1 MGGGALATM
10 FSPKWLRIAGT
21 RSIDVQ
27 SWVRPLFWFLAE
39 LGRIGAAAQSIQGS
53 GRLTATACFLRAAPG
68 NIPDNPMTTRL
79 RPQVLAGLA
88 IIALLVAQ
96 SVEAQ
101 TTAAPRCGT
110 GVHEEEAEGAVLFPQ
125 DQIFCSVLSDPKEAR
140 SFVTFLRGTFPSLD
154 DPSGEGTNIASV
166 GLGDS
171 FGLVRWGGPS
181 PGEGIQLDVVGSIFA
196 QFDLGALSNDLIN
209 ADYIIGVPLTFRR
222 RGFSTRVRLYHQ
234 SSHLG
239 DEYLLRAEDIER
251 ENLSFESLEF
261 LLSQEMGPLRVYAGG
276 ERIFRREP
284 GTLAA
289 KLFHGGVEL
298 RTGRAGPVQLVG
310 GLDLKT
316 TERHD
321 WSPAMSGRV
330 GLEVARSGPGGHP
343 ARLISLLLEF
353 YEGPSPY
360 GQFFQDDISYV
371 GVGLHFGL

>member
-1 MGGGALATM
+1 MAVLL
-10 FSPKWLRIAGT
+10 FPK
-21 RSIDVQ
+21 
-27 SWVRPLFWFLAE
+27 
-39 LGRIGAAAQSIQGS
+39 S
-53 GRLTATACFLRAAPG
+53 GET
-68 NIPDNPMTTRL
+68 
-79 RPQVLAGLA
+79 
-88 IIALLVAQ
+88 
-96 SVEAQ
+96 Q

-110 GVHEEEAEGAVLFPQ
+110 GVHEAEAEGAVFFPQ
-125 DQIFCSVLSDPKEAR
+125 DQIFCPVLADPKEAR
-140 SFVTFLRGTFPSLD
+140 SFVSFLRGTFRSLD
-154 DPSGEGTNIASV
+154 DPSGKGTNIGSV

-171 FGLVRWGGPS
+171 FGLVRRGGPS
-181 PGEGIQLDVVGSIFA
+181 PGEGVQLDVVGSIFA
-196 QFDLGALSNDLIN
+196 QFDLSTESNDLIN

-222 RGFSTRVRLYHQ
+222 SGFSTRVRLYHQ

-251 ENLSFESLEF
+251 ENLSFESVEL

-284 GTLAA
+284 ETLAA

-310 GLDLKT
+310 GVDLKM

-321 WSPAMSGRV
+321 WSPAISGRA
-330 GLEVARSGPGGHP
+330 GLEVLRSGPGGHP
-343 ARLISLLLEF
+343 GRFLALMLEF
-353 YEGPSPY
+353 YEGRSPY